1 MQQAVFTVDIGTS
14 SLKAAC
20 ISTGGRVLSHT
31 RIRFPNSERT
41 AIHWLE
47 ALAKAWLHITQ
58 NLQIQAICISG
69 NGPTLVSVDS
79 NDYPTA
85 VYLWNAP
92 LPLASEQNKSLATTS
107 LFIPRIV
114 GFKERYSAE
123 FLSATTLFSGPEYM
137 IYALSGAKTTILSN
151 PRFKSAYWNTTEL
164 TRLQISPD
172 LLPPFVLHGTIAGT
186 TRPQP
191 PALLQAVPALSS
203 IPTGIPIIT
212 GGPDFAVALIGTG
225 AITPGTACD
234 RAGTSEGL
242 NACIQTK
249 VNAKGL
255 RTLPSIIDPY
265 WNISALLPNSGQL
278 FHDWRKSTGQHTK
291 GYPEIMQEIENTPI
305 LTSKNG
311 DLHEGRRLVESI
323 GFSVRKA
330 MDILEEHIS
339 EKPTYVLS
347 GGQARNKIWTQ
358 MKADITGRCFA
369 LTQTPDAELM
379 GNAILAYTALGEHAS
394 IEQAVQTMVRTQMIY
409 EPNPQNYALYTEKMN
424 NI

>member
-20 ISTGGRVLSHT
+20 ISTEGLILSHA
-31 RIRFPNSERT
+31 RIRFPNTLRT
-41 AIHWLE
+41 AIHWLV
-47 ALAKAWLHITQ
+47 ALAQAWQHTTQ
-58 NLQIQAICISG
+58 GLLIQAICISG

-79 NDYPTA
+79 NDIPTA
-85 VYLWNAP
+85 VYLWNAS
-92 LPLASEQNKSLATTS
+92 LPPVEQNKSLASTS
-107 LFIPRIV
+107 LFIPRIL
-114 GFKERYSAE
+114 GFKEFYSAE
-123 FLSATTLFSGPEYM
+123 FFSATSLFSGPEYM

-151 PRFKSAYWNTTEL
+151 PRFESAYWSASEL

-186 TRPQP
+186 TRPQA
-191 PALLQAVPALSS
+191 PALLQLVPDLAS
-203 IPTGIPIIT
+203 IPANIPVIT

-225 AITPGTACD
+225 TIMPGTACD

-249 VNAKGL
+249 INAEGL

-278 FHDWRKSTGQHTK
+278 FHDWRKSTGQHNRA
-291 GYPEIMQEIENTPI
+291 YPEIMQEIENTPI
-305 LTSKNG
+305 LASKDG
-311 DLHEGRRLVESI
+311 AEHEGRRLVESI

-330 MDILEEHIS
+330 MDLLEEHIS

-369 LTQTPDAELM
+369 LTHTPDAELM
-379 GNAILAYTALGEHAS
+379 GNAILAYTVLGEHTS
-394 IEQAVQTMVRTQMIY
+394 IEQAVQTMVRIQTIY
-409 EPNPQNYALYTEKMN
+409 EPNIQNHALYTEKMSDL
-424 NI
+424 